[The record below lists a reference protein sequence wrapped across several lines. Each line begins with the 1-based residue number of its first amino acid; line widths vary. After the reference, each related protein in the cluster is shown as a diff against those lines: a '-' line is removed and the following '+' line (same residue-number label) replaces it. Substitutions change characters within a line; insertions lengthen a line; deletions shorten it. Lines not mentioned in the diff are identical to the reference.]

1 VADNSMLRALIAS
14 ALLSKA
20 WCGVQEFDASTLWTA
35 VEKDQERDLVVF
47 FATAASAALQRA
59 HVDAL
64 SRKLNLTQASGAAF
78 ALGLFDTHVHGWPSG
93 LHVHDAAE
101 GACILF
107 PAGGREPVR
116 YDYAHDPLSYPL
128 GGEGAPPPQ
137 EVEEEVGDDGHVHH
151 THKHALAPTVAGTL
165 RWLKRHSSF
174 PSEVPEVGLV
184 EIWEGREDG
193 LFTAVLKGLEALHKR
208 MEALQRENAQLQ
220 KELAACKR

>member
-1 VADNSMLRALIAS
+1 
-14 ALLSKA
+14 
-20 WCGVQEFDASTLWTA
+20 
-35 VEKDQERDLVVF
+35 
-47 FATAASAALQRA
+47 
-59 HVDAL
+59 
-64 SRKLNLTQASGAAF
+64 
-78 ALGLFDTHVHGWPSG
+78 
-93 LHVHDAAE
+93 
-101 GACILF
+101 
-107 PAGGREPVR
+107 VR

-220 KELAACKR
+220 KELASFVAMTCVISTCCDPKPGHPFHPTRGSPCSCSSKTSIFFFRTFSQAFCSRLSSALPRPFCSSKTYLPLLFFFLLPRFAWHPLVEYGRTSQS